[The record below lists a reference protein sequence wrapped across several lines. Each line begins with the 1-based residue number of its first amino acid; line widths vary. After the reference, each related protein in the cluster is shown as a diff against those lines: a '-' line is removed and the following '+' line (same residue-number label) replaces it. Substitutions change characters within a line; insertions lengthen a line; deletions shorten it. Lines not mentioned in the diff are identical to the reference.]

1 MEERKEKSH
10 RKLLTTLL
18 PTNHSV
24 QPYKAPGSG
33 ADHLESN
40 SWSTRMPFRRS
51 QKLPGLSGYGGS
63 LNITE
68 LKKGKDQTAAL
79 NCY

>member
-1 MEERKEKSH
+1 MEELKEKSH

-40 SWSTRMPFRRS
+40 S
-51 QKLPGLSGYGGS
+51 
-63 LNITE
+63 
-68 LKKGKDQTAAL
+68 
-79 NCY
+79 